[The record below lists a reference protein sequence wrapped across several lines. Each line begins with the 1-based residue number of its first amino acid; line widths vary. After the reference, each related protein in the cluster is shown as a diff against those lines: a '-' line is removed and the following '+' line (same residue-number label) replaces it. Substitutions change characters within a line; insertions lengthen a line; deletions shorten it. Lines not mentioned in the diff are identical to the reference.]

1 VITRRD
7 ALVVLATHALPLR
20 AQAQKM
26 PRVGVLAVGVSSS
39 EQVQLAKMQFTAM
52 LARAGFEEGR
62 NVEHEWRWAEGDA
75 ARLPALAEELV
86 RLKVDVIVASF
97 NQSIFAA
104 QKATRSIP
112 IVMVN
117 AVGPVE
123 QGFVQ
128 SLARPGGNITGTA
141 WSSPE
146 TMGKI
151 LQVMKEAAPRAKR
164 LALLGNSSFPG
175 DQSYR
180 TMAVVAAEK
189 LGMSVEFFGATRPEE
204 VGAAL
209 EQIAKAKSDVLFASV
224 DTVLISTLPQIAEFT
239 RKRKMVSM
247 STASP
252 YVDVGGLLYYGP
264 DLMELA
270 ERTVSYLARILRGAK
285 PADLP
290 VELPTRYRLII
301 SKRTANAIGYKIP
314 TSLLARAD
322 QVIE

>member
-1 VITRRD
+1 
-7 ALVVLATHALPLR
+7 
-20 AQAQKM
+20 
-26 PRVGVLAVGVSSS
+26 
-39 EQVQLAKMQFTAM
+39 
-52 LARAGFEEGR
+52 
-62 NVEHEWRWAEGDA
+62 VEYGLIE
-75 ARLPALAEELV
+75 
-86 RLKVDVIVASF
+86 
-97 NQSIFAA
+97 
-104 QKATRSIP
+104 
-112 IVMVN
+112 
-117 AVGPVE
+117 
-123 QGFVQ
+123 

-151 LQVMKEAAPRAKR
+151 FEVLKEAAPRAKR

-180 TMAVVAAEK
+180 KMAVVAAER
-189 LGMSVEFFGATRPEE
+189 LGMSLEFFGATRPEE

-209 EQIAKAKSDVLFASV
+209 AQIAKAKSDVLFASV
-224 DTVLISTLPQIAEFT
+224 DTVLVSTLPEIAAFT

-270 ERTVSYLARILRGAK
+270 ERTLSYVVRILRGAK

-314 TSLLARAD
+314 ASLLSRAD
-322 QVIE
+322 QVLE